1 MGQYPFNDKNKKYLQ
16 SVNQKILSRNISHE
30 IPLGIYYEKKIAK
43 EMSIV
48 PNEMVKYKLSEW
60 GYKVDNLNSLTP

>member
-43 EMSIV
+43 EMSIQT
-48 PNEMVKYKLSEW
+48 KW
-60 GYKVDNLNSLTP
+60 